1 MGTTNLSLG
10 IEISEPNIK
19 LALFDQKQ
27 NKVLRLGSIDVS
39 THPLRDVASLESVIA
54 EWAAEAP
61 GLQASQITVTLPTNM
76 CVVRRVEMPKGIPN
90 KREYIEWEFS
100 TAINSLRNDYLLDF
114 HEISNKA
121 NSVAMVAA
129 VRKSWLEPMRKGMS
143 NRELMPSQVEVDAF
157 SLLNL
162 FEAGLIGTRE
172 SLSCIIKVDRTG
184 VVIVWGKDG
193 VLQTMQWLNVAP
205 LANMRP
211 EQAFQAL
218 CSGLLSKLDAG
229 ARQLGYPDAS
239 GHLVHLC
246 GDLAINEEFVKQL
259 KSFIPKV
266 TFTVLSSL
274 HRIQLESGFAVSEG
288 MVPLCAAAI
297 GAALRRKED
306 RK

>member
-1 MGTTNLSLG
+1 L
-10 IEISEPNIK
+10 
-19 LALFDQKQ
+19 
-27 NKVLRLGSIDVS
+27 
-39 THPLRDVASLESVIA
+39 
-54 EWAAEAP
+54 
-61 GLQASQITVTLPTNM
+61 
-76 CVVRRVEMPKGIPN
+76 
-90 KREYIEWEFS
+90 
-100 TAINSLRNDYLLDF
+100 
-114 HEISNKA
+114 
-121 NSVAMVAA
+121 
-129 VRKSWLEPMRKGMS
+129 RKGMS

-193 VLQTMQWLNVAP
+193 ILQTMQWLNVSP

-229 ARQLGYPDAS
+229 SRQLGFPDSS

-246 GDLAINEEFVKQL
+246 GDLAVNEEFVKQL
-259 KSFIPKV
+259 KNFIPKV

-274 HRIQLESGFAVSEG
+274 HRIQVESGFAVSEG